1 MVAERLSGIEHD
13 EDGARRFVG
22 TEDDRRARSARRLD
36 LAQVPAL
43 HCRDLKGLRE
53 AGVRLKRFVSL
64 AVNRYELGRIGTNC
78 YVVRADDSAAEA
90 VVVDPG
96 AEAPRLLDELGA
108 LGARCTAILVTHG
121 HWDHLGGVADLAE
134 ATGAPVHMA
143 EDERLLLE
151 DLNSFTPP
159 GVELRPY
166 TPDVL
171 LQGDETLEL
180 AGISF
185 QTVRV
190 PGHSPAHLA
199 YYADGALFSGD
210 LVFAGSVGRTDL
222 PGADWDTLVESI
234 RMLADRFPPETIVYS
249 GHGPKTTLGTELARN
264 PFLAELR
271 A

>member
-1 MVAERLSGIEHD
+1 M
-13 EDGARRFVG
+13 
-22 TEDDRRARSARRLD
+22 
-36 LAQVPAL
+36 
-43 HCRDLKGLRE
+43 
-53 AGVRLKRFVSL
+53 SL
-64 AVNRYELGRIGTNC
+64 AVNRYELGPIGTNG
-78 YVVRADDSAAEA
+78 YIVRADDNASQA
-90 VVVDPG
+90 VVIDPG
-96 AEAPRLLDELGA
+96 AEASRLQDELSRIGTS
-108 LGARCTAILVTHG
+108 CVAILVTHG

-143 EDERLLLE
+143 EGERLLLE
-151 DLNSFTPP
+151 DVNSFTPA
-159 GVELRPY
+159 GVDLRPY

-185 QTVRV
+185 ETLRV

-222 PGADWDTLVESI
+222 PGADWDTLVDSI
-234 RMLADRFPPETIVYS
+234 RRLADRFPPDTVVYP
-249 GHGPKTTLGTELARN
+249 GHGPETMLGAELARN
-264 PFLAELR
+264 PFLSELL

>member
-1 MVAERLSGIEHD
+1 V
-13 EDGARRFVG
+13 
-22 TEDDRRARSARRLD
+22 T
-36 LAQVPAL
+36 
-43 HCRDLKGLRE
+43 
-53 AGVRLKRFVSL
+53 L
-64 AVNRYELGRIGTNC
+64 AVNRFELGPIGTNC

-96 AEAPRLLDELGA
+96 AEAARVVDELGA
-108 LGARCTAILVTHG
+108 LGARCAAILITHG
-121 HWDHLGGVADLAE
+121 HWDHLGAVADLAD

-143 EDERLLLE
+143 EEERALLE
-151 DLNSFTPP
+151 DVNSFAPP
-159 GVELRPY
+159 ELDLRSY

-180 AGISF
+180 AGMSF
-185 QTVRV
+185 QTLRV

-199 YYADGALFSGD
+199 YYTDGALFSGD
-210 LVFAGSVGRTDL
+210 VVFAGSVGRTDL

-234 RMLADRFPPETIVYS
+234 RMLADRFPPETVIYS
-249 GHGPKTTLGTELARN
+249 GHGPRTTLGPELARN